1 VGDTQLLEDTHVRRS
16 SSMTFALRW
25 KHENVRII
33 SIIALI
39 SIALTFMF
47 FMLLYGTATK
57 SVSVVVDGKETVV
70 KTKQWTL
77 QRLLDEQAISI
88 GEHDRVS
95 AGLDTRIKSGDTFM
109 IDFTS
114 PVVVTADGETKT
126 LYTTGKTVRG
136 ALQEYNISLGTEDKI
151 SPGLDETISDNLSVK
166 IVRVTKEVEEHTV
179 PIAFETETKKDGNLL
194 KGKEETVQEGKEGT
208 KLVQKQKVYED
219 GSLVEESVVAETVQ
233 SASVNKV
240 VAIGTKV
247 PVVLPLSASS
257 PSVDDV
263 TKSGVKFGY
272 KQIMTN
278 VTLTAYTADGGNK
291 SSNDPN
297 YGKTSSGTRAT
308 EGRTIAV
315 DKSVIP
321 LGWWVYIEGIGF
333 RRAEDTGSAI
343 KGSKIDVYYDSNDY
357 AVKFGLKRGY
367 TVYVIGPKKPVTD

>member
-1 VGDTQLLEDTHVRRS
+1 MGDTQLLEDTHVRRS

-95 AGLDTRIKSGDTFM
+95 AGLDTRIKNGDTFT

-136 ALQEYNISLGTEDKI
+136 ALQEYNITLGTEDKI
-151 SPGLDETISDNLSVK
+151 SPGLDESISDNLSVK

-240 VAIGTKV
+240 VAIGTKA

-257 PSVDDV
+257 PSVEDV
-263 TKSGVKFGY
+263 TKNGVKFGY
-272 KQIMTN
+272 KQIMKN

-308 EGRTIAV
+308 EGVTIAV

-343 KGSKIDVYYDSNDY
+343 KGSKIDVYFDSNDY